1 LLFPVEKGDAD
12 KMNETITQGLTLMLA
27 GMGTVML
34 FLTLMV
40 SIMQLTGSYFKKNIE
55 RFREQPVGAANR
67 IERISKDD
75 SDEIAVIVAA
85 ITAYINK

>member
-1 LLFPVEKGDAD
+1 
-12 KMNETITQGLTLMLA
+12 MNETITQGLTLMLA

-40 SIMQLTGSYFKKNIE
+40 SIMQLTGGYFKKNIE

-75 SDEIAVIVAA
+75 SDEIAVIVAT